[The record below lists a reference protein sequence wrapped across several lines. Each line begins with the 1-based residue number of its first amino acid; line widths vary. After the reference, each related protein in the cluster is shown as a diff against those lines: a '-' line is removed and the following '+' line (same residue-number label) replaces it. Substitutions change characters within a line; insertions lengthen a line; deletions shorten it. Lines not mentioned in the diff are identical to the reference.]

1 MTESETKMKSKK
13 IKYFLVGVLG
23 SIFIRLLAS
32 TISITESPGK
42 YPAKLRHQ
50 GKKVIY
56 AFWHSSILVPA
67 YVSRN
72 LGLQVLISQHSDGE
86 YIAQVIQRL
95 GYNVVRGST
104 TRGGARA
111 LLSMI
116 KKIKEE
122 ENSLA
127 MTPDGPKGPRL
138 IAQPGVIFLAQKA
151 GYPIVPISLGFT
163 RYWELPS
170 WDKFRIPKPFSRVK
184 IIYGEP
190 IVIPPK
196 LEKAEVEEYR
206 ILLEKALI
214 KMGNEAERM
223 VKDM

>member
-1 MTESETKMKSKK
+1 MKLKE
-13 IKYFLVGVLG
+13 IKYFLIGVFG
-23 SIFIRLLAS
+23 SIFIRLLAM
-32 TISITESPGK
+32 TISITESPSRYPGK
-42 YPAKLRHQ
+42 LKDQ

-56 AFWHSSILVPA
+56 AFWHSSILIPA
-67 YVSRN
+67 YVGRN

-116 KKIKEE
+116 KKIMKE

-127 MTPDGPKGPRL
+127 ITPDGPKGPRL
-138 IAQPGVIFLAQKA
+138 IAQPGIIFLAQKA
-151 GYPIVPISLGFT
+151 GYPIIPVSLGFS

-190 IVIPPK
+190 IMIPPK
-196 LEKAEVEEYR
+196 LDKAEVEEYR
-206 ILLEKALI
+206 VLLEKALI
-214 KMGNEAERM
+214 KMGDEAEHM
-223 VKDM
+223 VKGI